1 MNITRKTWLR
11 SLSAILLAFFSTAAQ
26 QQENKSPELAVLVET
41 GQQSGFEIP
50 AFDGGGGSTSGFG
63 LIKSSKVV
71 LEKSAVREL
80 NFRINREG
88 EVVIIHLSVK
98 LANEKEVPVGTYRL
112 SLNEATTAQELSNV
126 GVEPV
131 SLRVVN
137 AKPTFVEASP
147 PIQPL
152 LENRT
157 RAVEVVT
164 FYREPSAPNEFRL
177 TLRNISTKGIM
188 VVDLFMPSPDGNGG
202 GGLRALGDRDHLVM
216 LPGNTSEQM
225 VSISR
230 GGRTMPYGYV
240 PDPPTQQRL
249 IIRTVLFD
257 DGTYDGLVE
266 PAAEISADRS
276 GVNLQRKRILTLLQ
290 QAAKAEDGKLQLT
303 LDEFK
308 EEVYA
313 LSDIPETEVVRELV
327 RQFPTIGEK
336 SLEQSVRN
344 GVNDGKREL
353 LHYINE
359 FENNLKQQ
367 HPNLTFVQW
376 LTQMQSEYGK
386 KIERF

>member
-1 MNITRKTWLR
+1 MTKNTWLR
-11 SLSAILLAFFSTAAQ
+11 SLSAILLAVFSTAAQ
-26 QQENKSPELAVLVET
+26 ERNKSPELAVQVEA
-41 GQQSGFEIP
+41 GQEVGFEIP
-50 AFDGGGGSTSGFG
+50 AFEGGGGSTANFR
-63 LIKSSKVV
+63 LIKSKPD
-71 LEKSAVREL
+71 LEKSYVREL
-80 NFRINREG
+80 NFSINREG

-112 SLNEATTAQELSNV
+112 RYNESTTAQELSNV
-126 GVEPV
+126 GVKPV

-137 AKPTFVEASP
+137 AKPTFVEPSP

-152 LENRT
+152 LDNRT
-157 RAVEVVT
+157 RAVEVVN
-164 FYREPSAPNEFRL
+164 FYRDSSLPNMFRL

-202 GGLRALGDRDHLVM
+202 GGLRAMGDRDNLM

-225 VSISR
+225 ISVSS

-240 PDPPTQQRL
+240 ADPPTQQRL

-308 EEVYA
+308 EKVYA
-313 LSDIPETEVVRELV
+313 LSDIPDIAVVREL
-327 RQFPTIGEK
+327 RGQFPTIGEK

-344 GVNDGKREL
+344 GLNDGKREL